1 MRIRV
6 PTAKG
11 DPEALEEIRRTLS
24 SVGGVTNVSVNHSL
38 GTVTISYDHAIH
50 DELHRHL
57 TSEDSQHDVIM
68 SVMAEPKLADLG
80 HMDEMIEK
88 EAVFLADH
96 SHAAKAVL
104 ELVHRFDRGVKQVT
118 NNTVDLK
125 VLAPLA
131 LAIVTFTELGVAA
144 ATPVWMTLGLFS
156 FNHFIDLNAHR
167 PHRDPTLPQQSET
180 QPVAPRNGRKRPS

>member
-11 DPEALEEIRRTLS
+11 DPAALEDIRRTLS
-24 SVGGVTNVSVNHSL
+24 AVGGVSEVRVNEHL
-38 GTVTISYDHAIH
+38 GTVTISYDHAVH
-50 DELHRHL
+50 DELQMHL
-57 TSEDSQHDVIM
+57 TSEDSHHQVIM
-68 SVMAEPKLADLG
+68 SEPKLSELESV
-80 HMDEMIEK
+80 DEMIEK

-96 SHAAKAVL
+96 SHTAKLVL
-104 ELVHRFDRGVKQVT
+104 ELVHRLDRGVKQAT

-131 LAIVTFTELGVAA
+131 LAIGAFTELGVAA

-167 PHRDPTLPQQSET
+167 PHRDPTRADQVVPE
-180 QPVAPRNGRKRPS
+180 PPANGSGPKRPQ